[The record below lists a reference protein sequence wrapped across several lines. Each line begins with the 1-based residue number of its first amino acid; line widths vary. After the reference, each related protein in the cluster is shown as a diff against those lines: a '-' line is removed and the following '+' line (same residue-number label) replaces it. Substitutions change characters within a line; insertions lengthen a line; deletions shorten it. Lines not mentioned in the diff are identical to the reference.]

1 MDDLQLG
8 NHHWAANAITD
19 CIAQGIRQTRGTD
32 CCSACRE
39 HHEID
44 MGWLK
49 HKEMNRKPGTPGVFI
64 ILADATGSISPVNK
78 RRIRDEAEQILRQH
92 PGAKLW
98 AFGTSVCDI
107 TNDPSRLNSS
117 IYECF
122 AGLDLDKDQLHG
134 TYIGRALAE
143 AAKLNPERVAVLS
156 DGGTED
162 RSLLLRTADSMTGT
176 IDAYYC
182 HPRRE
187 EYQLEHYFISADEM
201 WRRYSRG
208 ANKGLMQELAR
219 RGGGRFSDYPSRDGI
234 YTDFG
239 IREATP
245 MAYERKVFM
254 TGPAVNIQAP
264 QGEVHR
270 VVRRIDVYHD
280 TEIHHHHGETSHV
293 HHGEPGSVDI
303 EAGRAQVSVSRPD
316 GLHIEH
322 HEAPAPSRSLL
333 RTLFL
338 GPARVKDRGELK
350 EAPALQ
356 GPSEQPMQIAYFGK
370 QKVS

>member
-1 MDDLQLG
+1 
-8 NHHWAANAITD
+8 
-19 CIAQGIRQTRGTD
+19 
-32 CCSACRE
+32 
-39 HHEID
+39 
-44 MGWLK
+44 MGWIK

-134 TYIGRALAE
+134 TYIGRALAA
-143 AAKLNPERVAVLS
+143 AAKLRPERVAVLS

-208 ANKGLMQELAR
+208 ANKGLMQDLAR

-239 IREATP
+239 IREAHVGHQ
-245 MAYERKVFM
+245 RKIFAF
-254 TGPAVNIQAP
+254 GPQVDIQAP
-264 QGEVHR
+264 QNEVHR
-270 VVRRIDVYHD
+270 VTRRIDIYHD
-280 TEIHHHHGETSHV
+280 TEIHNHHGETREFT
-293 HHGEPGSVDI
+293 HGEPDRVSV
-303 EAGRAQVSVSRPD
+303 EAGRAQVSVNRPD
-316 GLHIEH
+316 GYHIEH
-322 HEAPAPSRSLL
+322 HEAQEPPRSLMK
-333 RTLFL
+333 TLFF
-338 GPARVKDRGELK
+338 GPGRSSYRGELK
-350 EAPALQ
+350 SAPAL
-356 GPSEQPMQIAYFGK
+356 PAPAEAPMRMIAHFSK
-370 QKVS
+370 DKVGR

>member
-1 MDDLQLG
+1 MKFGATQ
-8 NHHWAANAITD
+8 
-19 CIAQGIRQTRGTD
+19 RGTD
-32 CCSACRE
+32 CCTACRE

-44 MGWLK
+44 MRWLK
-49 HKEMNRKPGTPGVFI
+49 HKEMDRKPGTPGVFI

-78 RRIRDEAEQILRQH
+78 RRIRDEAEHIIRRH
-92 PGAKLW
+92 PTARLW
-98 AFGTSVCDI
+98 AFGKSACDI
-107 TNDPSRLNSS
+107 TRDPSRLDGS

-143 AAKLNPERVAVLS
+143 AAKLRPERVAVLS

-187 EYQLEHYFISADEM
+187 EYQLEHYFISSDEM

-208 ANKGLMQELAR
+208 ANKSLMQELAR

-239 IREATP
+239 IREEQ
-245 MAYERKVFM
+245 MSRQREIYS
-254 TGPAVNIQAP
+254 TGPAVSIQAP

-280 TEIHHHHGETSHV
+280 TEIHNHHGEMREY
-293 HHGEPGSVDI
+293 HHGEPGSVEI
-303 EAGRAQVSVSRPD
+303 KSAPSQVSVTRPD
-316 GLHIEH
+316 GFHIEH
-322 HEAPAPSRSLL
+322 HEAPAPSRSLI

-338 GPARVKDRGELK
+338 GPGRVKDRG
-350 EAPALQ
+350 ALQ
-356 GPSEQPMQIAYFGK
+356 IAPSNEQPMQIEYYSK
-370 QKVS
+370 EKVR

>member
-1 MDDLQLG
+1 MTDFPDR
-8 NHHWAANAITD
+8 HHWAERAITD
-19 CIAQGIRQTRGTD
+19 CQALNANAVRGND
-32 CCSACRE
+32 CCAACRKQS
-39 HHEID
+39 EID

-49 HKEMNRKPGTPGVFI
+49 HKEMDRKPGTPGVFI
-64 ILADATGSISPVNK
+64 ILTDVTGSISPVNK

-134 TYIGRALAE
+134 TYIGHALAE
-143 AAKLNPERVAVLS
+143 AANLRPERVAVLS

-162 RSLLLRTADSMTGT
+162 RSLLLRTADGMTGT

-208 ANKGLMQELAR
+208 ANKSLMQELAR
-219 RGGGRFSDYPSRDGI
+219 RGGGRFFDYPSRDGI

-239 IREATP
+239 IREDQ
-245 MAYERKVFM
+245 MSRQREIYS

-264 QGEVHR
+264 QSEVHR

-280 TEIHHHHGETSHV
+280 TEIHNHHGEAREY
-293 HHGEPGSVDI
+293 HHGEPGSIDI
-303 EAGRAQVSVSRPD
+303 KSGANQVTVTRPD
-316 GLHIEH
+316 GFHIEH

-333 RTLFL
+333 RTLLL
-338 GPARVKDRGELK
+338 GPARVKDRGTLQI
-350 EAPALQ
+350 APPADV
-356 GPSEQPMQIAYFGK
+356 PMQIEYYSK
-370 QKVS
+370 DKVG

>member
-8 NHHWAANAITD
+8 NHHWAANAVTD
-19 CIAQGIRQTRGTD
+19 CIAQGIRHTRGTD
-32 CCSACRE
+32 CCTACRK
-39 HHEID
+39 HYEID

-49 HKEMNRKPGTPGVFI
+49 HKEMDRKPGTPGVFI

-92 PGAKLW
+92 PSAKLW

-107 TNDPSRLNSS
+107 THDPSRLNGS

-162 RSLLLRTADSMTGT
+162 RSLLLRIADSMTGT

-187 EYQLEHYFISADEM
+187 EYQLEHYFVSADEM

-208 ANKGLMQELAR
+208 ANKSLMQDLAR
-219 RGGGRFSDYPSRDGI
+219 RGGGRFAEYPAQGI
-234 YTDFG
+234 HCEVKDTS
-239 IREATP
+239 
-245 MAYERKVFM
+245 MSHQRKVFAF
-254 TGPAVNIQAP
+254 GPQVDIQAP
-264 QGEVHR
+264 QNEVHR
-270 VVRRIDVYHD
+270 VTRRIDIYHD
-280 TEIHHHHGETSHV
+280 TEIHNHHGETREFT
-293 HHGEPGSVDI
+293 HGEPDRVSI
-303 EAGRAQVSVSRPD
+303 EAGRAQVSVNRPD
-316 GLHIEH
+316 GYHIEH
-322 HEAPAPSRSLL
+322 HEAPEPARGLWKTLL
-333 RTLFL
+333 L
-338 GPARVKDRGELK
+338 GPGRSSYRGELK
-350 EAPALQ
+350 SAPALPAPTDQ
-356 GPSEQPMQIAYFGK
+356 SVRMIAHFSK
-370 QKVS
+370 DKVAR